1 MNRSTSLRAR
11 ARRFG
16 CVAVLLAACGDG
28 PTGRSAPDLVLSTA
42 GRAERGSVLE
52 LAVTEGGAAV
62 PPGEIRWTVEPAGA
76 AELVGA
82 NRLRLRE
89 AGTVTL
95 RAAYDDRTAQIQV
108 AVSIPPSIVFDWRA
122 LFESSDVYR
131 VALDGRDLV
140 RLTQHGSYDFDPTV
154 AGGSLVFVS
163 TRDGN
168 YELYSV
174 PLAGGV
180 EQRLTQT
187 AENEIT
193 PALSPGGTR
202 LLFGRGTPSTPSTLF
217 LARAD
222 AASPEPLAPSLGVT
236 GAKTEANGA
245 WSPTGDRVAF
255 MSSGGGNPDVYL
267 WTGAGTPTRVVA
279 GDAYDGDPA
288 WSPDGTRIVFVTAR
302 HGDLEL
308 YMLTLA
314 SGQLTR
320 LTHSPAA
327 DYFPTWLP
335 DGRIV
340 YVVNT
345 GDTRRLFWLDPQR
358 PAETHEIPLP
368 AGEAGNPAAL
378 P

>member
-1 MNRSTSLRAR
+1 MNRSTSVRAQ
-11 ARRFG
+11 ARRLG
-16 CVAVLLAACGDG
+16 CVAVLLAACGDS
-28 PTGRSAPDLVLSTA
+28 PTLRERDLVLTTA
-42 GRAERGSVLE
+42 GRAERGLVLE
-52 LAVTEGGAAV
+52 LAATAGGAAV

-76 AELVGA
+76 AGLVGPS
-82 NRLRLRE
+82 RLHLRE

-95 RAAYDDRTAQIQV
+95 RAAYGDRTAQIQV
-108 AVSIPPSIVFDWRA
+108 TVSTPPSIVFDWQA
-122 LFESSDVYR
+122 LGAPADVYR
-131 VALDGRDLV
+131 AALDGRDMV
-140 RLTQHGSYDFDPTV
+140 RLTQNGSHDFDPTV
-154 AGGSLVFVS
+154 AGGSVVFLS

-180 EQRLTQT
+180 ERRLTQT

-193 PALSPGGTR
+193 PALSPDGTR
-202 LLFGRGTPSTPSTLF
+202 LLFGRGTPSTPPALF

-222 AASPEPLAPSLGVT
+222 ATSPQPLAPSLGDAGV
-236 GAKTEANGA
+236 KTEANGA

-255 MSSGGGNPDVYL
+255 MSTAGGNGDVYL
-267 WTGAGTPTRVVA
+267 WSPADTLTRIVA
-279 GDAYDGDPA
+279 GAAYDGDPA

-302 HGDLEL
+302 HNNLEL
-308 YMLTLA
+308 YALTLA

-320 LTHSPAA
+320 LTNSPGV

-340 YVVNT
+340 YVGSI
-345 GDTRRLFWLDPQR
+345 GDTRRLFWLDPDR

-368 AGEAGNPAAL
+368 AGEAGNPAPL

>member
-28 PTGRSAPDLVLSTA
+28 PTRPTPDLVLSTA
-42 GRAERGSVLE
+42 GRAERGLVLE
-52 LAVTEGGAAV
+52 LAATEGGAAV

-76 AELVGA
+76 ATLVGP
-82 NRLRLRE
+82 NRLYLGD
-89 AGTVTL
+89 AGTLTL
-95 RAAYDDRTAQIQV
+95 RAAYGNRTAQIQI
-108 AVSIPPSIVFDWRA
+108 AVGVPPSIVFEWRA
-122 LFESSDVYR
+122 LFGTTDVYR
-131 VALDGRDLV
+131 AALDGRDLV
-140 RLTQHGSYDFDPTV
+140 RLTQHVDNDFDPTV
-154 AGGSLVFVS
+154 AGGSLVFLS
-163 TRDGN
+163 RRDGN
-168 YELYSV
+168 SELYSV

-187 AENEIT
+187 AADEIT
-193 PALSPGGTR
+193 PALSPDGTR
-202 LLFGRGTPSTPSTLF
+202 LLFGRGTPSTLF

-222 AASPEPLAPSLGVT
+222 ATSPEPLAPSLGAAGV
-236 GAKTEANGA
+236 KIEANGA

-255 MSSGGGNPDVYL
+255 MSTAGGNADVYL
-267 WTGAGTPTRVVA
+267 WTGAGTPTRIVA
-279 GDAYDGDPA
+279 GDAYDGDPG

-308 YMLTLA
+308 YALTLA

-320 LTHSPAA
+320 LTNSPGV

-340 YVVNT
+340 YVGSI
-345 GDTRRLFWLDPQR
+345 GDTRRLFWLDPDR

-368 AGEAGNPAAL
+368 AGAAANPAAL

>member
-16 CVAVLLAACGDG
+16 SVAVLLAACGDG
-28 PTGRSAPDLVLSTA
+28 PTTGRPAPDLVLRTA

-52 LAVTEGGAAV
+52 LAATDGGAAV
-62 PPGEIRWTVEPAGA
+62 PPGKIRWTVEPAEA
-76 AELVGA
+76 AELVGP

-89 AGTVTL
+89 AGTVTF
-95 RAAYDDRTAQIQV
+95 RAEYDDRTAQIQV
-108 AVSIPPSIVFDWRA
+108 AVGIPPSIVFDWRA
-122 LFESSDVYR
+122 LNGATDVYR
-131 VALDGRDLV
+131 AALDGRDLV
-140 RLTQHGSYDFDPTV
+140 RLTQHVSGDFDPTV

-168 YELYSV
+168 YDLYSV

-180 EQRLTQT
+180 EQRLTRT

-193 PALSPGGTR
+193 PALSPDGTR
-202 LLFGRGTPSTPSTLF
+202 LLFGRGTPPTLF

-222 AASPEPLAPSLGVT
+222 ASSPAPLAPSLGVA
-236 GAKTEANGA
+236 GVKTEANAA

-255 MSSGGGNPDVYL
+255 MSNGGGNPDVYL
-267 WTGAGTPTRVVA
+267 WTGAGPPTRVVA

-288 WSPDGTRIVFVTAR
+288 WSPDGTRIVFVSAR
-302 HGDLEL
+302 GNLEL
-308 YMLTLA
+308 YTLTLA

-320 LTHSPAA
+320 LTSRDGA
-327 DYFPTWLP
+327 DAFPVWLR

-340 YVVNT
+340 YVAYT
-345 GDTRRLFWLDPQR
+345 DDTRRLFWLDPER

-368 AGEAGNPAAL
+368 AGEAHNPAAL

>member
-16 CVAVLLAACGDG
+16 CVAVLLAACGDD
-28 PTGRSAPDLVLSTA
+28 PTGRPADLVLSTA
-42 GRAERGSVLE
+42 GRAERGLVLE
-52 LAVTEGGAAV
+52 LAATDGGAAV

-108 AVSIPPSIVFDWRA
+108 AVSIPPSIVFEWRA
-122 LFESSDVYR
+122 LFASTDVYR

-140 RLTQHGSYDFDPTV
+140 RLTHHVSDDFDPTV
-154 AGGSLVFVS
+154 VGGSLVFLS
-163 TRDGN
+163 RRDGN
-168 YELYSV
+168 SELYSV

-187 AENEIT
+187 AADEIT
-193 PALSPGGTR
+193 PALSPDGTR
-202 LLFGRGTPSTPSTLF
+202 LLFGRGTPPTLF

-222 AASPEPLAPSLGVT
+222 ASSPEPLAPSLGAAGV
-236 GAKTEANGA
+236 KTEATGA

-255 MSSGGGNPDVYL
+255 MSTGGGNPDVYL
-267 WTGAGTPTRVVA
+267 RTGAGTPTRVVA

-302 HGDLEL
+302 DGNLEL
-308 YMLTLA
+308 YTLTLA

-320 LTHSPAA
+320 LTNRAGA
-327 DYFPTWLP
+327 DAFPVWLP

-340 YVVNT
+340 YVGYT
-345 GDTRRLFWLDPQR
+345 DTTRRLFWLDPER

-368 AGEAGNPAAL
+368 AGEAHNPAAL

>member
-16 CVAVLLAACGDG
+16 CVAVLVAACGDG
-28 PTGRSAPDLVLSTA
+28 PTRPAPDLVLSTA
-42 GRAERGSVLE
+42 GRAERGLVLE
-52 LAVTEGGAAV
+52 LAATEGGATV

-76 AELVGA
+76 AGLVEP
-82 NRLRLRE
+82 NRLYLGE
-89 AGTVTL
+89 VGTLTL
-95 RAAYDDRTAQIQV
+95 RAAYGDRTAQIQV

-122 LFESSDVYR
+122 LFGSSDVYR

-140 RLTQHGSYDFDPTV
+140 RLTQHPFDDFDPTV

-193 PALSPGGTR
+193 PALSPGGTH
-202 LLFGRGTPSTPSTLF
+202 LLFGRGTPSTPTTLF
-217 LARAD
+217 LAPAN

-236 GAKTEANGA
+236 GVKTEANGA

-255 MSSGGGNPDVYL
+255 MSTAGGNPDVYL

-288 WSPDGTRIVFVTAR
+288 WSPDGTRIAFVTAR

-308 YMLTLA
+308 YTLTLA

-320 LTHSPAA
+320 LTYSPAA

-345 GDTRRLFWLDPQR
+345 GDTRRLFWLDPDR

>member
-11 ARRFG
+11 VRRFG

-28 PTGRSAPDLVLSTA
+28 PTGRPAPDLVLSTA
-42 GRAERGSVLE
+42 GRAERGLVLE
-52 LAVTEGGAAV
+52 LAATDGGAAV

-108 AVSIPPSIVFDWRA
+108 AVSVPPSIVFDWRGLGA
-122 LFESSDVYR
+122 ATDVYR
-131 VALDGRDLV
+131 AALDGRDLV
-140 RLTQHGSYDFDPTV
+140 RLTQHVSNDFDPTV
-154 AGGSLVFVS
+154 AGASLVFVS

-168 YELYSV
+168 YDLYSV

-193 PALSPGGTR
+193 PALSPDGTR
-202 LLFGRGTPSTPSTLF
+202 MVFGRGTPSTLF

-222 AASPEPLAPSLGVT
+222 AASPEPLAPSLGAAGV
-236 GAKTEANGA
+236 KTEANGA

-308 YMLTLA
+308 YTLTLA

-320 LTHSPAA
+320 LTHRAGA
-327 DYFPTWLP
+327 DAFPVWLR

-340 YVVNT
+340 YVAYT
-345 GDTRRLFWLDPQR
+345 GDTRRLFWLDPER